1 VLRRTLSHRL
11 RPSLVARLAL
21 GSLVATAALAVACSG
36 DDGIRISA
44 ITGDGA
50 TGTATVAADSS
61 STPDPEGTVVP
72 LPKIPDNPFASGR
85 EVGLYLAGGKPDL
98 AGCLPELVSAW
109 GMAPEI
115 EGVRC
120 LSIDIDGDRED
131 EYLFLVTYDVAEGP
145 RPSDLWIYEG
155 ANENFRFFNSARAL
169 ANALTSALE
178 IREVA
183 DFTGDGLPEVVATWQ
198 ECDASSC
205 LTQVLI
211 ASNHNGVLE
220 NLAPSDAGVEEIED
234 FEIVDRQIRITGT
247 LTADPN
253 AGPQRTTTR
262 VIAWAGSRFRASTE
276 PGEAT
281 YLVHL
286 VNDADRAY
294 NAGNYAEARA
304 LYLDAAANNTLPDW
318 KAETGAPAGRSEL
331 QAYSLF
337 RAGLSAQREGNSTE
351 STRLLE
357 RASLQYPGTMHGSI
371 AARYLAALDE
381 GGSAAQA
388 CAATEAFIS
397 SFQGLYV
404 DFWDYGSANPERTVF
419 SLCR

>member
-1 VLRRTLSHRL
+1 M
-11 RPSLVARLAL
+11 VA
-21 GSLVATAALAVACSG
+21 ATLAVACGG

-44 ITGDGA
+44 VTGDGA
-50 TGTATVAADSS
+50 AGTTTATATPS
-61 STPDPEGTVVP
+61 STPDPDETVVP
-72 LPKIPDNPFASGR
+72 LPEVPENPFASGR
-85 EVGLYLAGGKPDL
+85 EVGLYLAGGQPDL
-98 AGCLPELVSAW
+98 TGCLPELVSAW

-131 EYLFLVTYDVAEGP
+131 EYLFLVAYDVDRGP

-155 ANENFRFFNSARAL
+155 ARENFRFFNSARAL
-169 ANALTSALE
+169 ANALTSGLE
-178 IREVA
+178 IRDVE

-198 ECDASSC
+198 ECNESSC
-205 LTQVLI
+205 LTQILI

-220 NLAPSDAGVEEIED
+220 NLTPSDTGVEEIED
-234 FEIVDRQIRITGT
+234 FEIIDHQIRMTGT
-247 LTADPN
+247 LTADPD

-294 NAGNYAEARA
+294 NAGNYAEARS
-304 LYLDAAANNTLPDW
+304 LYLDAAVNNTLPDW
-318 KAETGAPAGRSEL
+318 KAEVGAPAGRGEL

-337 RAGLSAQREGNSTE
+337 RAGLSAQREGDPAE
-351 STRLLE
+351 STRHLE
-357 RASLQYPGTMHGSI
+357 RAALQYPGTMHGSI
-371 AARYLAALDE
+371 AARYLSALDE
-381 GGSAAQA
+381 GGSASQA
-388 CAATEAFIS
+388 CAATEAFIA